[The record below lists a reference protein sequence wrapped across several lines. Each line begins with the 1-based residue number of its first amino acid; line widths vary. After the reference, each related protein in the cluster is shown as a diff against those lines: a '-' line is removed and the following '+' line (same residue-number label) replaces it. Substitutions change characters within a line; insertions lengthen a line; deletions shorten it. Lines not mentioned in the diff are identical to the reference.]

1 MTAWP
6 KYGKILPVA
15 ADVQCAT
22 VAQLVEQLTRNEQV
36 ACSNQ
41 VSSSKAKPPKVGLRS
56 RFSGVF
62 VCAAGEGEVGGCA
75 LITPVYLEIALFSGA
90 RSGTQATGQIIGVIG
105 IADISI
111 RALREEGD
119 PGRAACIG
127 KCRTFLSTPSA
138 RRATFFPHISE
149 KRASISIHAL
159 REEGDL
165 SLPLRAWF
173 LENFYPRPPRGG
185 RPTAANS
192 SHSL

>member
-1 MTAWP
+1 MALFAGNPALTARP
-6 KYGKILPVA
+6 KYDKILPVA

-41 VSSSKAKPPKVGLRS
+41 VSSSKGKPPKVGLRS

-62 VCAAGEGEVGGCA
+62 VCAARDGEVGGCA

-119 PGRAACIG
+119 RYPLV
-127 KCRTFLSTPSA
+127 FL
-138 RRATFFPHISE
+138 
-149 KRASISIHAL
+149 AL
-159 REEGDL
+159 L
-165 SLPLRAWF
+165 
-173 LENFYPRPPRGG
+173 
-185 RPTAANS
+185 
-192 SHSL
+192 